1 MMNTLKGNIALLD
14 FDLIVN
20 PTNRQ
25 IVPMQGVSSQIFH
38 AAGPDLL
45 EATKALKGLEVGKA
59 KMTDSYN
66 LPCKAIIHTCAPRY
80 VDGTQNEAEYLA
92 ACYWNSMALAYK
104 YMKDHDLETV
114 TIGFPCIATGI
125 NHYPHQEA
133 CLIAIRTIKRLMN
146 RYPETKGIQV
156 CFVCDKTEDYMLYK
170 EALRLR

>member
-1 MMNTLKGNIALLD
+1 M
-14 FDLIVN
+14 
-20 PTNRQ
+20 
-25 IVPMQGVSSQIFH
+25 
-38 AAGPDLL
+38 
-45 EATKALKGLEVGKA
+45 
-59 KMTDSYN
+59 
-66 LPCKAIIHTCAPRY
+66 
-80 VDGTQNEAEYLA
+80 DGTQNEAEYLA

-170 EALRLR
+170 ETLRLR